1 VLRRYPAVPSG
12 NGAVQLLSA
21 LSPTPTATTRRA
33 SDWITIGELARRT
46 GLSPDLLR
54 AWERRYGLLMPRRTA
69 ANRRL
74 YSLADEARVRL
85 MQRHLAEGTP
95 AAQAAELVAG
105 ARLTVAAGSIGQV
118 EEQEVRSAH
127 ADLRAALDG
136 FAETAAQRVL
146 ERLLIAH
153 SRLAVIR
160 DVLLPYLHDVG
171 ERWADRHITVA
182 QEHFASTFLEARF
195 LAMARG
201 WDRAPGP
208 RALLACPSGERH
220 VFGLLAFGIALHD
233 LGWRITYLG
242 ADTPVEM
249 VADASVAVRPD
260 LVALAIVMPG
270 TLAPHDGARRL
281 TAAWRCALGGPG
293 ATAELAGEL
302 GAHHLAAD
310 PVTAARELYASWPST
325 R

>member
-1 VLRRYPAVPSG
+1 
-12 NGAVQLLSA
+12 
-21 LSPTPTATTRRA
+21 
-33 SDWITIGELARRT
+33 
-46 GLSPDLLR
+46 
-54 AWERRYGLLMPRRTA
+54 M
-69 ANRRL
+69 
-74 YSLADEARVRL
+74 
-85 MQRHLAEGTP
+85 
-95 AAQAAELVAG
+95 
-105 ARLTVAAGSIGQV
+105 
-118 EEQEVRSAH
+118 
-127 ADLRAALDG
+127 RAALDE
-136 FAETAAQRVL
+136 FAESAAQRVL

-171 ERWADRHITVA
+171 ERWADRHITIA

-208 RALLACPSGERH
+208 LALLACPSGERH

-249 VADASVAVRPD
+249 VADAAATLRPD
-260 LVALAIVMPG
+260 LVALAVVMPG
-270 TLAPHDGARRL
+270 ALAPYDGVRRL

-293 ATAELAGEL
+293 ASAELAEAL
-302 GAHHLAAD
+302 GADHLAED
-310 PVTAARELYASWPST
+310 PVTAARELYATWSST

>member
-1 VLRRYPAVPSG
+1 
-12 NGAVQLLSA
+12 
-21 LSPTPTATTRRA
+21 LSPTSTTPTRRP

-46 GLSPDLLR
+46 GLSPDVLR
-54 AWERRYGLLMPRRTA
+54 AWERRYGLLKPRRTA

-105 ARLTVAAGSIGQV
+105 ARLTVAAGTVGRV
-118 EEQEVRSAH
+118 EPHEVAAAH
-127 ADLRAALDG
+127 AEMREALDA
-136 FAETAAQRVL
+136 FAESAAQRVL
-146 ERLLIAH
+146 ERLLISH

-160 DVLLPYLHDVG
+160 DVLLPYLHEVG

-182 QEHFASTFLEARF
+182 QEHFASAFLEARF

-201 WDRAPGP
+201 WDRGPGP

-242 ADTPVEM
+242 ADTPVDM
-249 VADASVAVRPD
+249 VAEAAAVLRPD
-260 LVALAIVMPG
+260 LVALAVVMPG
-270 TLAPHDGARRL
+270 SLEPREAVRRL
-281 TAAWRCALGGPG
+281 TAAWPCALGGPG
-293 ATAELAGEL
+293 ASEEIAAGF
-302 GAHHLAAD
+302 GAHHLPDD